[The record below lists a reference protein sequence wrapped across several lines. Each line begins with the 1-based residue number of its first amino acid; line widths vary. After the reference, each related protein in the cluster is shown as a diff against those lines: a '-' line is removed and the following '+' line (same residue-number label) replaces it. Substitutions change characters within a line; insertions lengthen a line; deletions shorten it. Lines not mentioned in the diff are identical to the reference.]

1 MAATQNGWTDYAILQ
16 ASTGNG
22 KQWKVQLNVEGL
34 FRCNCPSF
42 IFSKMSPKT
51 CKHCKR
57 CEEQRLAEQFLQT
70 KSKPAVSTRPAIAP
84 YWDEAMGF
92 LDKMLTQ
99 ASASVTAAQKKV
111 MCDVLAT
118 KLALFK
124 PMAAAVEL
132 TEAVG
137 IRRITFDD

>member
-1 MAATQNGWTDYAILQ
+1 MAAAQAGWTDYAILQ
-16 ASTGNG
+16 ASSGNG
-22 KQWKVQLNVEGL
+22 KQWKVQVNVEGL

-57 CEEQRLAEQFLQT
+57 CEEQRLTET
-70 KSKPAVSTRPAIAP
+70 KVKPVARPAIAP

-118 KLALFK
+118 KLALFR
-124 PMAAAVEL
+124 PMAAAVEV
-132 TEAVG
+132 TEVVG